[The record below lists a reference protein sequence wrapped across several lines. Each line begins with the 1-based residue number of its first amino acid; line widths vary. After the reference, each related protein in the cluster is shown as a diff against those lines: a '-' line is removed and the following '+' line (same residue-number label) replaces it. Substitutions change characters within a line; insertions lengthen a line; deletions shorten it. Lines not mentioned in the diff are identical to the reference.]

1 LQYQEPLTQHQYHIP
16 EDLNRYVK
24 SVKLVTLDILT
35 AVAINNT
42 VFLEATV
49 GNLVETY
56 QQFGGTCCL
65 HLQHPEIVPDY
76 MKSHTQK
83 LFSS

>member
-1 LQYQEPLTQHQYHIP
+1 LQYQEPLTQPQYHIP
-16 EDLNRYVK
+16 EDLNPHVK
-24 SVKLVTLDILT
+24 SVKLVILDILT
-35 AVAINNT
+35 AVAMNNT

-49 GNLVETY
+49 GNLVEIY

-65 HLQHPEIVPDY
+65 NLQNPEIVPDY

-83 LFSS
+83 LFFS